1 MERALE
7 NTIIANSIEYRLTLK
22 SFFKN
27 QFKYLDNSY
36 LIPFSHILY
45 TKRQIFSYIQ
55 DSCGDVCSKL
65 QTCHGHQFMNF
76 VELIYQYQRYSV
88 IKKKVYFEYF
98 LFNNFELTS
107 DIRMTLKPTKIKGWR
122 MVPVNLQLIHD
133 LTYSER
139 LSFLK

>member
-22 SFFKN
+22 SFFKD
-27 QFKYLDNSY
+27 QFKYSDDSY

-65 QTCHGHQFMNF
+65 QTCHGHQFMTF

-88 IKKKVYFEYF
+88 IKKKFILSIFF
-98 LFNNFELTS
+98 LTIL
-107 DIRMTLKPTKIKGWR
+107 
-122 MVPVNLQLIHD
+122 NLHLI
-133 LTYSER
+133 LE
-139 LSFLK
+139 